1 MKVLCT
7 LTQNILYE
15 YKKLISLYSLT
26 CYLFESQW
34 LNDEIHNRCVSTYV
48 HNMPEGKKVIGL
60 GTLVGVILLVDEN
73 SRGNI
78 YLIYV
83 IKPLEG
89 DNYALKY

>member
-1 MKVLCT
+1 M
-7 LTQNILYE
+7 
-15 YKKLISLYSLT
+15 ISLYSLT

-48 HNMPEGKKVIGL
+48 HIVPEGKELIDH
-60 GTLVGVILLVDEN
+60 GTLEGDILLVDEN

-89 DNYALKY
+89 DNYALK

>member
-1 MKVLCT
+1 MSLC
-7 LTQNILYE
+7 
-15 YKKLISLYSLT
+15 SLT

-48 HNMPEGKKVIGL
+48 HIMPESEELIDH
-60 GTLVGVILLVDEN
+60 GTLEGDILLVDEN
-73 SRGNI
+73 SRGNS

-89 DNYALKY
+89 DNYALK